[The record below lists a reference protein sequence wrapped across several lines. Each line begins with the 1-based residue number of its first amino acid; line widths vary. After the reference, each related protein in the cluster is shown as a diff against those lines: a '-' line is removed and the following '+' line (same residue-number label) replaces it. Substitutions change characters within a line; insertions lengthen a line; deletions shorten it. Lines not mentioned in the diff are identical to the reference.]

1 MKEHV
6 IRALA
11 LILVFFSYFAWRLN
25 MIGFDNLV
33 VYPFILAAVFA
44 LGIIIKKYCMEP
56 HNDKKRK
63 QDRVVFVMIL
73 ILFMVAVL
81 IRILFLS

>member
-6 IRALA
+6 LRGLA

-25 MIGFDNLV
+25 MIGFDNPV
-33 VYPFILAAVFA
+33 VYPFVLAAVFA

-56 HNDKKRK
+56 HDDKKRK
-63 QDRVVFVMIL
+63 QDRVVFIIIL
-73 ILFMVAVL
+73 VPFIVAVL

>member
-56 HNDKKRK
+56 HNDKKRE

>member
-1 MKEHV
+1 
-6 IRALA
+6 
-11 LILVFFSYFAWRLN
+11 